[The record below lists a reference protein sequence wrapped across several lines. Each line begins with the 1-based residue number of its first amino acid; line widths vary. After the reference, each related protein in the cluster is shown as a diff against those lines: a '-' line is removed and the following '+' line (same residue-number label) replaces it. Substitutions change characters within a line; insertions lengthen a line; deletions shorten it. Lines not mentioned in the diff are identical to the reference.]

1 MAASPWIR
9 GSGMDSVWPAPT
21 RRTLEGVLLS
31 RRQFLRATA
40 AVGVLAP
47 TLSSALTSCAAPE
60 DVPKVQF
67 GAALPIPPL
76 AESTVQGG
84 TRVFALNA
92 QGGKHEFVPGKPAD
106 SMGYNGSYLGPTL
119 RARRGEKVR
128 IDLRNQLSEE
138 TTIHFHGMRLPAADD
153 GGPHQMIDAG
163 SSGSPAWTIDQ
174 PAATLWYHPH
184 PHGSTER
191 QVSLGL
197 TGLFLIDEPGAP
209 QLPHTYGV
217 DDVPV
222 IVQDR
227 RLDSNG
233 QLTFDSSGNSL
244 GTLGNSIAAN
254 GVLGATLKVS
264 TERVRLRLLNASD
277 GRWFNFGLA
286 DHRTFQVVASD
297 GGLLAAP
304 APVTRVQLSPAERA
318 EIVVDLKPGEQIML
332 RSFAPELGSVN
343 PPDAFG
349 GGKDF
354 DVLRL
359 DASASLT
366 PSPAL
371 PSSLTTIPA
380 IDVDGAH
387 IRSFTLNGR
396 NINNHTMDMNRVDE
410 VVAKSATEVWYVDN
424 TSAYQHN
431 FHVHGVQF
439 QLLDINGAQPP
450 AAMRG
455 WKDTIP
461 VLPRDRMRIAM
472 QMPAYADEQHPYMYH
487 CHVLTHE
494 DQGMMGQYLVTE
506 SGTGPSSLTMEGMQ
520 H

>member
-1 MAASPWIR
+1 M
-9 GSGMDSVWPAPT
+9 
-21 RRTLEGVLLS
+21 LLS
-31 RRQFLRATA
+31 RRQFLRAGAAA
-40 AVGVLAP
+40 AVLTPALA
-47 TLSSALTSCAAPE
+47 SALSACAAPE
-60 DVPKVQF
+60 DVPKVPF
-67 GAALPIPPL
+67 GAPLPIPPL
-76 AESTVQGG
+76 AESKVEDGV
-84 TRVFALNA
+84 RVFTLSP
-92 QGGKHEFVPGKPAD
+92 QTGKHEFVPGKPAD

-119 RARRGEKVR
+119 RATRGDKVR
-128 IDLRNQLSEE
+128 VDVRNQLNEA
-138 TTIHFHGMRLPAADD
+138 TTLHFHGMRLPAMDD
-153 GGPHQMIDAG
+153 GGPHQMIEAG
-163 SSGSPAWTIDQ
+163 ASSSPSWTIDQ

-191 QVSLGL
+191 QISLGL
-197 TGLFLIDEPGAP
+197 TGLFLIDDGSEAAAR
-209 QLPHTYGV
+209 LPHTYGV
-217 DDVPV
+217 DDIPV
-222 IVQDR
+222 VVQDR

-254 GVLGATLKVS
+254 GVLGAVVKVT
-264 TERVRLRLLNASD
+264 TERVRLRVLNASG
-277 GRWFNFGLA
+277 GRWFNFGFA
-286 DHRTFQVVASD
+286 DNRTFHVVASD

-304 APVTRVQLSPAERA
+304 VPVTRVQLSPAERA
-318 EIVVDLKPGEQIML
+318 EIVVEFKPGEQIMF
-332 RSFAPELGSVN
+332 RAFAPELGAVN

-366 PSPAL
+366 PSAAL
-371 PSSLTTIPA
+371 PASLATIPA
-380 IDVDGAH
+380 IDVGDAH

-396 NINNHTMDMNRVDE
+396 NINNRTMDMNRIDE
-410 VVAKSATEVWYVDN
+410 VVSKGATEVWLVDN
-424 TSAYQHN
+424 TNAYQHN

-439 QLLDINGAQPP
+439 QLLDINGTPPP

-472 QMPAYADEQHPYMYH
+472 HMPVYADAEHPYMYH

-494 DQGMMGQYLVTE
+494 DQSMMGQYLVTE
-506 SGTGPSSLTMEGMQ
+506 S
-520 H
+520 